1 MCPYKEDKITHTLR
15 QSNFKLLPRQTRHT
29 SHNYIITHFIIT
41 AAIIQ
46 LLSESCSTTDIRQSA
61 HLRWPKKEEEKR
73 SGVFWSSSAL
83 VYISIMTDDKV
94 EVRPFMRT
102 ALITHPDAQANESH
116 LWLSASQKSYCIFS
130 MSILESEL
138 TIMA

>member
-1 MCPYKEDKITHTLR
+1 MCADTKKIKLHTHC
-15 QSNFKLLPRQTRHT
+15 SNQTSYYYHGKHRHT
-29 SHNYIITHFIIT
+29 SHNYHNGIITRFIIT
-41 AAIIQ
+41 TAIIQ
-46 LLSESCSTTDIRQSA
+46 LLSESSSSPNIRQTA
-61 HLRWPKKEEEKR
+61 HLRWPKKDKEKR

-116 LWLSASQKSYCIFS
+116 LW
-130 MSILESEL
+130 SIS
-138 TIMA
+138 